1 MLLRLSANRR
11 AKTSGRERL
20 LFDRGWRFA
29 LGHAANAALDFEF
42 ARSRC
47 LVKAGEARGAAG
59 VAFDDKKW
67 RTVDLPHDWAIELPL
82 DPRGD
87 KELAEHGFYAIGPDH
102 PEHSVG
108 WYRRHFEIP
117 KSDLGRRISIEF
129 DGVFRDSI
137 VWCNGHRLGR
147 HASGY
152 TGFRYD
158 LTDVVNYG
166 GKNVIAVRVDATSWE
181 GWWYEGA
188 GIYRH
193 VWLVKTDPLH
203 VAPHGTF
210 ITSEVGK
217 KSASAMVTVRTTIV
231 NESDEPARFNLKS
244 QISNLKSAI

>member
-1 MLLRLSANRR
+1 MLLRFGASRR
-11 AKTSGRERL
+11 TRPQARERL
-20 LFDRGWRFA
+20 LMDRNWRFA
-29 LGHAANAALDFEF
+29 LGHAANPALDYEF

-59 VAFDDKKW
+59 VAFDEKKW
-67 RTVDLPHDWAIELPL
+67 RTIDLPHDWAIELPL

-102 PEHSVG
+102 PENSVG
-108 WYRRHFEIP
+108 WYRRRFKVP

-137 VWCNGHRLGR
+137 VWVNGHRMGR

-152 TGFRYD
+152 IGFRYD
-158 LTDVVNYG
+158 LTDVLNYG
-166 GKNVIAVRVDATSWE
+166 GENVVAVRVDATSWE

-193 VWLVKTDPLH
+193 VWLTKTDPLH
-203 VAPHGTF
+203 IAPNGTF
-210 ITSEVGK
+210 
-217 KSASAMVTVRTTIV
+217 VT
-231 NESDEPARFNLKS
+231 
-244 QISNLKSAI
+244 